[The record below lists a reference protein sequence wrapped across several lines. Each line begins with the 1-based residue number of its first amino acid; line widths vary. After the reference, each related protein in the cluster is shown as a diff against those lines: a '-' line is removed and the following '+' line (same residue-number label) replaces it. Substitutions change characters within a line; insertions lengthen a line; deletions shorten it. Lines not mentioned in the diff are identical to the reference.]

1 MELYAGI
8 DVMVKAVDLP
18 LFIKGFLKEDR
29 GFYYIYINQNI
40 SLEQQMKAIKHEYN
54 HLIKADIFSSEN
66 TITIERRN
74 EP

>member
-40 SLEQQMKAIKHEYN
+40 SLEQQMKAIEHEYN

-74 EP
+74 Q